1 MWHNPYNDTNYEF
14 GFADIEAPVDRPT
27 FAPKVPTLNAGTF
40 LDLVGI
46 LATNMTIAVHAVKV
60 WWRNG
65 TSIGYTA

>member
-14 GFADIEAPVDRPT
+14 GFADIEAPDN
-27 FAPKVPTLNAGTF
+27 KPTLAPTVTALNHGAF
-40 LDLVGI
+40 LDLVGV

-65 TSIGYTA
+65 SSIGFSA